1 VLWLQTASQSGA
13 IQIVLFGKRT
23 EPAPPPPQRPPLS
36 PEFNRP
42 YSGIKTPVI
51 PAHVPQPQS
60 AEGERP
66 YLRYFLIQGQDPA
79 QVVDRIQD
87 DQLDE
92 LPYGAIL
99 LSNDAKILRYN
110 RAEAEMT
117 GRDQI
122 GVKGH
127 NFFIELAVCGL
138 GPHFQ
143 GRYKQALLAAQ
154 YDEIFPYVFHYQMPE
169 TVMLVRITS
178 GPVINGTRTVW
189 VFVRRMMPAA

>member
-1 VLWLQTASQSGA
+1 M
-13 IQIVLFGKRT
+13 LFGKRNQ
-23 EPAPPPPQRPPLS
+23 PAPMPTRPPLS

-42 YSGIKTPVI
+42 YATRQSFAP
-51 PAHVPQPQS
+51 VPQVS
-60 AEGERP
+60 APPATPTADGRRP
-66 YLRYFLIQGQDPA
+66 YLRYFQFQDQDPA
-79 QVVDRIQD
+79 QYVDRVTD
-87 DQLDE
+87 AQLDE

-99 LSNDAKILRYN
+99 LSHEAKILRYN
-110 RAEAEMT
+110 KAEAEIT
-117 GRDQI
+117 GRDQY
-122 GVKGH
+122 GVKGR

-178 GPVINGTRTVW
+178 GPVIQGFRTVW
-189 VFVRRMMPAA
+189 VFVRRMMPAP

>member
-1 VLWLQTASQSGA
+1 M
-13 IQIVLFGKRT
+13 LFGKRT
-23 EPAPPPPQRPPLS
+23 GPAPPPPQRPPLS
-36 PEFNRP
+36 PEFNQP
-42 YSGIKTPVI
+42 YQMKTQ
-51 PAHVPQPQS
+51 PAAQPIALPQPVMQV
-60 AEGERP
+60 GVRP
-66 YLRYFLIQGQDPA
+66 YLRYFQIQRQDPA
-79 QVVDRIQD
+79 QMVDRITD
-87 DQLDE
+87 EQLDG

-99 LSNDAKILRYN
+99 LSNEAKILRYN

-117 GRDQI
+117 GRDQF
-122 GVKGH
+122 GVKGR

-189 VFVRRMMPAA
+189 VFVRRMMPTA

>member
-1 VLWLQTASQSGA
+1 M
-13 IQIVLFGKRT
+13 LFGKRS
-23 EPAPPPPQRPPLS
+23 APPPPSPTRPPLS
-36 PEFNRP
+36 PAFNQRQ
-42 YSGIKTPVI
+42 
-51 PAHVPQPQS
+51 APQAAAPQQMVAPQVQPPS
-60 AEGERP
+60 HDGARP
-66 YLRYFLIQGQDPA
+66 YLRYFLVQGQDPA
-79 QVVDRIQD
+79 GVVDRLQD

-99 LSNDAKILRYN
+99 LSNEARILRYN

-117 GRDQI
+117 GRDQF
-122 GVKGH
+122 GVMGR

-178 GPVINGTRTVW
+178 GPIVNGLRTVW
-189 VFVRRMMPAA
+189 VFVRRMMPQP